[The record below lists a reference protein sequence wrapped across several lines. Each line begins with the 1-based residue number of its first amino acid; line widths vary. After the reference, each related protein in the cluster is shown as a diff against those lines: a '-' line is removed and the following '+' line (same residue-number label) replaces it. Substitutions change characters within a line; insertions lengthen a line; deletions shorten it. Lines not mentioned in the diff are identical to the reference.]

1 VTKQPA
7 VPSTPRVLARF
18 NDYSGL
24 LSAMRDRADERGY
37 AISGETSHAVA
48 GLSDR
53 RLSQIM
59 SVKTV
64 RPGRN
69 VRRIGIGSLG
79 PVLGFLGCE
88 LWLVEDPAAMKLYDK
103 RLEKRQEIKVQ
114 RTIIH
119 HFQKVKTLREMG
131 RAGGKMK
138 FKNLHAKRALASY
151 QRRTALMRWGAIKA
165 AAKG

>member
-1 VTKQPA
+1 
-7 VPSTPRVLARF
+7 LA
-18 NDYSGL
+18 
-24 LSAMRDRADERGY
+24 AMRDRADARGF

-59 SVKTV
+59 SIKTV

-103 RLEKRQEIKVQ
+103 RLEKRMEIKVQ

-131 RAGGKMK
+131 RKGGLKK
-138 FKNLHAKRALASY
+138 FENLRAKRGLAKH
-151 QRRTALMRWGAIKA
+151 QRHAGIMRWQSIKD
-165 AAKG
+165 AAKPAR